1 MATDRLRAKIRDNP
15 SLNTLTANY
24 CSIGT
29 PLPSLTSSKKDA
41 SELKPIWQQEAR
53 DSQGRR
59 RFHGAFTGGFSAGYY
74 NTVGSKEGWT
84 PGSFRSSRSDR
95 RDGKETVGARVED
108 FMDEEDLA
116 DWKAAQRVST
126 GSRSGSADRFAG
138 FTGESDPLASLLF
151 GNARVNQNKDALGYQ
166 LLSKMGW
173 KQGQGLGPRIDA
185 RKKARLL
192 SLISNNSSEDA
203 STIATS
209 SDFTQ
214 EDLKHLYAPPPT
226 PILSVATAQSGSRK
240 GLGAEDRPTLHQV
253 LAKNYIPK
261 TDSAQGIEGGDEG
274 RCWPDGRPM
283 LAGFRLAT
291 VPPSPQPVFP
301 TEEVPEGWQPDPSR
315 VLPAVNTPALT
326 AKLSKDSTPATRGQL
341 LGEAKLPGPP
351 PNIAAFLSAKSRER
365 LAASSTS
372 NAVLPTFSPV
382 SISPQNVTAPRLDV
396 GTATQALQAPGLYSA
411 DPAKQA
417 RYETYLRSQLTP
429 ASQQAQT
436 LPVPPELTPQ
446 KYQHELEGFAKAAAM
461 FRPMSA
467 AIASRFTKASAAVM
481 EHETRATSA
490 VPGLRHPSPALASA
504 SAANATK
511 EGADGV
517 AEPVKEL
524 STAQKAAQMGNFGHL
539 TRKVEAWTPERLLCK
554 RFGIPEPAISRKRK
568 GEAVSTSSTQQ
579 ERPDPDDDADPFY
592 GTSQSSKSKKAIRV
606 DQHWESNKEQLKA
619 LAAGPTPL
627 SLDAAS
633 SFRTPAAL
641 GSEDN
646 VVEETAVGMGDD
658 ERQGQDTL
666 TYVKPS
672 RDVYKAIFASDEEA
686 SDSEDAAG
694 KGRSAKPKMQDPSS
708 GTGVVFQARSKRKDA
723 NDEDSN
729 VDSVSTTLEKT
740 VGKPASTKRKK
751 EKASKKALLTFD
763 LDDDGDEGQERR
775 KEKSPKK
782 SLLAFGNAD
791 GAPMEG
797 SAVSDEPMKS
807 KTKGRMRASDLF

>member
-1 MATDRLRAKIRDNP
+1 MATDRLRAKLRDNP
-15 SLNTLTANY
+15 SLSTHTANY

-41 SELKPIWQQEAR
+41 NELKPIWQQEAR

-74 NTVGSKEGWT
+74 NTVGSQEGWT
-84 PGSFRSSRSDR
+84 PGSFRSSRSNR
-95 RDGKETVGARVED
+95 RDGKEAVGGRVED

-126 GSRSGSADRFAG
+126 GSGSGSADRFAES
-138 FTGESDPLASLLF
+138 TGKSDPLASLLF
-151 GNARVNQNKDALGYQ
+151 GDARVNQNKDTLGFQ
-166 LLSKMGW
+166 LLRKMGW

-192 SLISNNSSEDA
+192 SLISNSSDDA

-209 SDFTQ
+209 SNFTL

-226 PILSVATAQSGSRK
+226 PILTVATAQNGSKK

-253 LAKNYIPK
+253 LAKGYISK
-261 TDSAQGIEGGDEG
+261 ADSAQGIREGDEDG
-274 RCWPDGRPM
+274 IWPDGRPM
-283 LAGFRLAT
+283 LVGFRLAT
-291 VPPSPQPVFP
+291 EPPPPQPSFP
-301 TEEVPEGWQPDPSR
+301 TEEVLKGWQPDPSR
-315 VLPAVNTPALT
+315 VLSTLKTPALD
-326 AKLSKDSTPATRGQL
+326 AKLSKENTPATRGQL

-365 LAASSTS
+365 LASSSTS
-372 NAVLPTFSPV
+372 NAILPTSSPV
-382 SISPQNVTAPRLDV
+382 SFSPQNITAPRLDV
-396 GTATQALQAPGLYSA
+396 ATASQALQAPSPYTT

-417 RYETYLRSQLTP
+417 RYETYLKRQLTP
-429 ASQQAQT
+429 ASQPT
-436 LPVPPELTPQ
+436 LKLPVPPELTLQ
-446 KYQHELEGFAKAAAM
+446 QYQHELEGFAKAAAM

-490 VPGLRHPSPALASA
+490 VPGLRHPNPATASA
-504 SAANATK
+504 SKNDLQEDG
-511 EGADGV
+511 EGSM
-517 AEPVKEL
+517 EPVKEL
-524 STAQKAAQMGNFGHL
+524 STAQRAAQMGNFGHL
-539 TRKVEAWTPERLLCK
+539 TRKVEPWAPERLLCK

-568 GEAVSTSSTQQ
+568 GEAVSTSTQQ
-579 ERPDPDDDADPFY
+579 ERPALDDDADPFY
-592 GTSQSSKSKKAIRV
+592 GSSRSSKSKKAIRV
-606 DQHWESNKEQLKA
+606 DQHWERNKEQLKA

-633 SFRTPAAL
+633 SSRHPAVS
-641 GSEDN
+641 SEDD

-672 RDVYKAIFASDEEA
+672 MDVYKAIFASDEEA

-723 NDEDSN
+723 KDDEA
-729 VDSVSTTLEKT
+729 EKPA
-740 VGKPASTKRKK
+740 GKPASAKRKK

-763 LDDDGDEGQERR
+763 LDDDGDVGQERR
-775 KEKSPKK
+775 KEKVPKK
-782 SLLAFGNAD
+782 SLLVFGDAD
-791 GAPMEG
+791 GAPVEG
-797 SAVSDEPMKS
+797 SAMSDEPMKS
-807 KTKGRMRASDLF
+807 QTKGRMRASDLF